1 MDIETF
7 SASTPAGDGTV
18 TAPRGRRAGRRATM
32 KEVARLAGVSLSTVS
47 TVINAKRQVSP
58 ELEERVLEAA
68 RVLQY
73 RRDLTASNLRRAD
86 RVSAS
91 IGLVFP
97 DVSNPFFSAVHRG
110 IEEVARQ
117 RGVFTLA
124 GSSDED
130 PTREQHLIDAFSARS
145 ADGLVI
151 APTGADQSYLAR
163 AREEGIPIVFV
174 DRAPRQFEAD
184 MVLSDNSGGIAVAV
198 AQLLAIGHRQI
209 GYIGDLAEIPTAAE
223 RLAGY
228 REALSRHGM
237 AEDPRLIRMNVHS
250 SASAQQTV
258 FDMVSIP
265 DPPTALI
272 SAQNLIT
279 VGTVHA
285 LRTLG
290 LQHRIAV
297 IGFDDLVLA
306 DATEPAL
313 TVVAQNPL
321 AIGHR
326 ACELLFARIDG
337 EDGPPRR
344 VTVPTSMIRRGSGE
358 IGPRAGKSGQLS
370 GDPAEVARHTG

>member
-1 MDIETF
+1 MSSETF
-7 SASTPAGDGTV
+7 SDEVAGGASATPAAG
-18 TAPRGRRAGRRATM
+18 RGRATRRATM

-47 TVINAKRQVSP
+47 TVINSKREVSP
-58 ELEERVLEAA
+58 ELASRVREAA
-68 RVLQY
+68 RLLQY
-73 RRDLTASNLRRAD
+73 RRDLTASSLRRAD

-91 IGLVFP
+91 IGLVLP

-130 PTREQHLIDAFSARS
+130 PTRERQLAEAFSVRG
-145 ADGLVI
+145 ADGLII
-151 APTGADQSYLAR
+151 APTGDDQGYLAR
-163 AREEGIPIVFV
+163 ERQEGVPIVFV

-184 MVLSDNSGGIAVAV
+184 TVVSDNGGGTAKAV
-198 AQLLAIGHRQI
+198 AQLLAIGHRRI
-209 GYIGDLAEIPTAAE
+209 GYLGDLEAIPTAAE
-223 RLAGY
+223 RRAGY
-228 REALSRHGM
+228 GDALFQHGVT
-237 AEDPRLIRMNVHS
+237 EDPELVRMNLHG
-250 SASAQQTV
+250 SASAQQAV
-258 FDMVSIP
+258 YDLVSIP

-272 SAQNLIT
+272 SGQNLIT

-313 TVVAQNPL
+313 TVVAQDPL

-326 ACELLFARIDG
+326 AAELLFARIDG
-337 EDGPPRR
+337 QMDPPRR
-344 VTVPTSMIRRGSGE
+344 VVVSTAMIRRGSGE
-358 IGPRAGKSGQLS
+358 IGPRPRESAQPRGA
-370 GDPAEVARHTG
+370 PAAEVPG

>member
-1 MDIETF
+1 VDIETF
-7 SASTPAGDGTV
+7 SGSAAGDDGASTAS
-18 TAPRGRRAGRRATM
+18 RGRRATM
-32 KEVARLAGVSLSTVS
+32 KEVARLARVSLSTVS
-47 TVINAKRQVSP
+47 TVINGKGQVSP
-58 ELEERVLEAA
+58 ELAERVLEAT
-68 RVLQY
+68 RTLQY

-91 IGLVFP
+91 IGLVLP

-110 IEEVARQ
+110 IEEAARQ
-117 RGVFTLA
+117 RGVFTFA

-130 PTREQHLIDAFSARS
+130 PTREQQLIEAFSARS

-151 APTGADQSYLAR
+151 APTGNDQSYLAR
-163 AREEGIPIVFV
+163 ARDDGTPIVFV
-174 DRAPRQFEAD
+174 DRAPRRFEAD
-184 MVLSDNSGGIAVAV
+184 MVVSDNAGGTAAAV
-198 AQLLAIGHRQI
+198 AQLLAIGHRRI
-209 GYIGDLAEIPTAAE
+209 GYIGDLEEIPTAAE

-228 REALSRHGM
+228 RDALSRHGV
-237 AEDPRLIRMNVHS
+237 AEDPRLIHMNMHN

-258 FDMVSIP
+258 FELVSIP

-297 IGFDDLVLA
+297 IGFDDLVLS
-306 DATEPAL
+306 DATEPPL
-313 TVVAQNPL
+313 TVVAQDPL

-326 ACELLFARIDG
+326 AGELLFARIDG
-337 EDGPPRR
+337 EAGPPRR
-344 VTVPTSMIRRGSGE
+344 VVVPTSMIRRGSGE
-358 IGPRAGKSGQLS
+358 IGPRAWKSGEID
-370 GDPAEVARHTG
+370 DPAEVAR